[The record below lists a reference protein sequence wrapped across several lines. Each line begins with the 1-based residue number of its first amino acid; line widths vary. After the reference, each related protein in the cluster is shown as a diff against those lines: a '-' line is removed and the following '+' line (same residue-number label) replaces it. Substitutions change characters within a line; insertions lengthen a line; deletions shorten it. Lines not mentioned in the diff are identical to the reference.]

1 MEKNFERGVKK
12 DAKWALDKD
21 FRRNV
26 LWGDVKSGSS
36 ETERDLRIIQARA
49 KKNNQPNRTVTRSAH
64 NYEWFGIDIF
74 NAIESI
80 EKFRVAALC
89 LSLEDLKF
97 KCYAPDPEYDD
108 CCICFTTTEED
119 LEVAVKKNPQ
129 LRDFLAQSG
138 TSLVEFSLTEI
149 TDKIF
154 YSSNFFDIIELMGLG
169 EEESEAIPIE
179 EVIEEITEEMNKDL

>member
-74 NAIESI
+74 N
-80 EKFRVAALC
+80 F
-89 LSLEDLKF
+89 
-97 KCYAPDPEYDD
+97 
-108 CCICFTTTEED
+108 
-119 LEVAVKKNPQ
+119 
-129 LRDFLAQSG
+129 
-138 TSLVEFSLTEI
+138 
-149 TDKIF
+149 
-154 YSSNFFDIIELMGLG
+154 
-169 EEESEAIPIE
+169 
-179 EVIEEITEEMNKDL
+179 